1 MFNPG
6 GPNDFFGGLGLGD
19 FLKSLDFFD
28 DSSSSP
34 TNITSD
40 PPGGSAYLA
49 PLVESTF
56 PSVGNSNSTQPNGSA
71 GESSN
76 GQQASST
83 AAVLTQETDPTVPKD
98 KTERYL
104 MTAADQKDAS
114 RDERLARVIHAKF
127 EAGLLQPHDYVKV
140 ASICLLLL

>member
-1 MFNPG
+1 MFSPG

-28 DSSSSP
+28 ESSPSNVASDNLASSSS
-34 TNITSD
+34 
-40 PPGGSAYLA
+40 YLA

-56 PSVGNSNSTQPNGSA
+56 PPVTSSAAPNGTSA
-71 GESSN
+71 ESTSEQT
-76 GQQASST
+76 GGT
-83 AAVLTQETDPTVPKD
+83 AATSTTETDPTVPRN

-140 ASICLLLL
+140 YLSSSCPYRVGC